1 MEKSLRPFNS
11 PSCDT
16 VSQHPTRTPKPVG
29 SLAGYAP
36 TKEDLP
42 GCQATAA
49 PGENGG
55 ARCGSQRPSCVG
67 GSGAG
72 HVVAVARP
80 VMSPGAQPS

>member
-1 MEKSLRPFNS
+1 MAVLVAALS
-11 PSCDT
+11 
-16 VSQHPTRTPKPVG
+16 V
-29 SLAGYAP
+29 LAVLA
-36 TKEDLP
+36 LP